1 MRGFIT
7 AMRTL
12 TIIPL
17 PGKEGQ
23 RFSVSMVWF
32 PMVGLI
38 LGLIIYGLGLLWVT
52 LLSIDWTWG
61 GAAVLLIVQV
71 ILTRGLHL
79 DGLADWADAL
89 GVQREKASRLA
100 VMKDPRVG
108 AFGVLALIAV
118 FLAKWVAF
126 ERLLSTNAFIWVMFI
141 MIISRDMM
149 VLLMTT
155 LPYARSE
162 EGMASPFIKDISP
175 GQKIWAHIICLI
187 LCLFAGPPGLV
198 LYGLGWIITGFL
210 RSSFKHGFGGITGD
224 LLGTTNEIVEVI
236 LLWICAIHGQFMM
249 AYTGWGWVSM
259 DNYLYPIYLHSF

>member
-1 MRGFIT
+1 MSGFIT

-23 RFSVSMVWF
+23 SFSVSMVWF

-38 LGLIIYGLGLLWVT
+38 LGLIIYGLGLLWVR
-52 LLSIDWTWG
+52 LLSIDWPWG

-89 GVQREKASRLA
+89 GVQRGKASRLA

-118 FLAKWVAF
+118 FMAKWVAF
-126 ERLLSTNAFIWVMFI
+126 ERLISTGSFMWMMFI

-162 EGMASPFIKDISP
+162 EGMASPFIKDIST
-175 GQKIWAHIICLI
+175 GHKIWPHIICLI
-187 LCLFAGPPGLV
+187 LCIFAGPAGVV
-198 LYGLGWIITGFL
+198 LYGLGWIITGLL
-210 RSSFKHGFGGITGD
+210 RASYEGGFGGITGD

-236 LLWICAIHGQFMM
+236 LLWICAVPGQFMM
-249 AYTGWGWVSM
+249 AYTSWGWLSGSSRLLM
-259 DNYLYPIYLHSF
+259 